1 MNRAID
7 IDGRHLV
14 LTNVEKIFWPE
25 LRITKNDLLEY
36 YETMAPVLL
45 PHLKERAI
53 VMKRYP
59 NGINGEFFFMKRVP
73 GSRPPWIKTCP
84 IAHGS
89 GIIDFAMAAD
99 CASLLWLVNLG
110 SIDLNPWYAPC
121 ATPTKPAYLHFDLD
135 PCDAD
140 FAMVREAA
148 LIVRDAL
155 TALGMTPYAKTSGG
169 DGMHLYVAI
178 QAGPEQHDVWA
189 FAKQL
194 SVALAA
200 EHQDVLTSE
209 YRIAKR
215 PRHRILLDYNQN
227 RLGATLA
234 SIYSVRPNAYAGV
247 STPISWT
254 EVERGFEP
262 QQFTLRTVPDRVR
275 DVGDLWAP
283 LLRSRGRFD
292 LSSLIGHNHGV

>member
-1 MNRAID
+1 MNRAIEVD
-7 IDGRHLV
+7 ERRLV
-14 LTNVEKIFWPE
+14 LTNVEKVFWPE
-25 LRITKNDLLEY
+25 LGLTKNDLLNY
-36 YETMAPVLL
+36 YDEIAAVLL

-59 NGINGEFFFMKRVP
+59 NGIDGKFFFMKRIP
-73 GSRPPWIKTCP
+73 NPHPPWLKTCA

-99 CASLLWLVNLG
+99 RASLLWLVNLG

-121 ATPTKPAYLHFDLD
+121 ATPTKPAYLHLDLD
-135 PCDAD
+135 PYDAD
-140 FAMVREAA
+140 FTLVREAA

-155 TALGMTPYAKTSGG
+155 SALGMTPYAKTSGG
-169 DGMHLYVAI
+169 DGMHIYVAI
-178 QAGPEQHDVWA
+178 KTGPEQHDVWA
-189 FAKQL
+189 FAKEL
-194 SVALAA
+194 SVALASA
-200 EHQDVLTSE
+200 HRDILTCE

-215 PRHRILLDYNQN
+215 PRARILLDYNQN

-247 STPISWT
+247 STPVTWQ
-254 EVERGFEP
+254 EVERGIEP
-262 QQFTLRTVPDRVR
+262 QNFTLRTVPERVR
-275 DVGDLWAP
+275 RLGDLWEP

-292 LSSLIGHNHGV
+292 LAPLIARHGV